1 VARRLVIFGFPCGA
15 AAHQADEVLRQ
26 TYLSRK
32 MQVPVWLEEHMSAG
46 FPSTSLFEGLAAWQV
61 TQFSNESLRFHS
73 WMMRLEMNR
82 LFV

>member
-1 VARRLVIFGFPCGA
+1 
-15 AAHQADEVLRQ
+15 
-26 TYLSRK
+26 